1 MSEFNVSTRYAN
13 SLIELAEEKDNLP
26 EIASDIR
33 VVYDTLADS
42 KELQRILK
50 NPIIKLDKKNS
61 ILSEL
66 FTSKISVSTLNFL
79 KFILNKRREELLF
92 DITKRFLEL
101 HDEKF
106 GIVNATVISA
116 VELSE
121 ENKVYVK
128 EQLEKFT
135 NKKIRTEYKL
145 DKNVIGGFLVRI
157 GDTILDAT
165 IEHQLENLKK
175 KFKFGN
181 ISYN

>member
-13 SLIELAEEKDNLP
+13 SLIELAEEKNNLS
-26 EIASDIR
+26 EIVSDIK
-33 VVYDTLADS
+33 VVYNTLADS

-50 NPIIKLDKKNS
+50 NPIIKIDKKNS
-61 ILSEL
+61 ILSEI
-66 FTSKISVSTLNFL
+66 FASQISVSTLNFL
-79 KFILNKRREELLF
+79 KFILKKRREELLF

-106 GIVNATVISA
+106 DVVNAAIISA

-145 DKNVIGGFLVRI
+145 DKNVIGGFLVKI
-157 GDTILDAT
+157 GDTVLDAT
-165 IEHQLENLKK
+165 IKHQLELLKN